1 MDRMTTRLPGIKIS
15 LRDWR
20 VDDLNTH
27 ARWLAPG
34 QRWQELD
41 GPYYPGPT
49 LDEIP
54 ALIARQRV
62 GIEAQQLPRPRSSLV
77 IAHGQTDAPLG
88 LVNWHWESVETH
100 WPLIGI
106 LVYDPAHWQQGYGYE
121 ALGLWGDYLF
131 RELPQIVRLDLRTWS
146 GNQGMMRLA
155 LKLGFVEEARF
166 RQARIVKN
174 AYYDGLGY
182 GVLRS
187 EWTAR
192 YPNGFAAS
200 LRAS

>member
-1 MDRMTTRLPGIKIS
+1 MDRTMIQLPGVKIS

-20 VDDLNTH
+20 VSDLDTH
-27 ARWLAPG
+27 ARRLVPG

-41 GPYYPGPT
+41 GPYYLGPT

-54 ALIARQRV
+54 ALIARQRA
-62 GIEAQQLPRPRSSLV
+62 GIMAPQLPWPRSSLV
-77 IAHGQTDAPLG
+77 IAHAQTDAPLG
-88 LVNWHWESVETH
+88 LVNWHWESVETY

-106 LVYDPAHWQQGYGYE
+106 LIYDPAHWQQGYGYE

-146 GNQGMMRLA
+146 GNRGMMRLA

-174 AYYDGLGY
+174 VYYDGLGY

-192 YPNGFAAS
+192 YPDGFAAG
-200 LRAS
+200 LL

>member
-1 MDRMTTRLPGIKIS
+1 MDRTMIQLPGVKIS

-20 VDDLNTH
+20 VSDLDTH
-27 ARWLAPG
+27 ARWLVPG

-41 GPYYPGPT
+41 GPYYLGPT

-54 ALIARQRV
+54 ALIARQRA
-62 GIEAQQLPRPRSSLV
+62 GIMAPQLPWPRSSLV
-77 IAHGQTDAPLG
+77 IAHAQTDAPLG
-88 LVNWHWESVETH
+88 LVNWHWESVETY

-106 LVYDPAHWQQGYGYE
+106 LIYDPAHWQQGYGYE

-146 GNQGMMRLA
+146 GNRGMMRLA

-174 AYYDGLGY
+174 VYYDGLGY

-187 EWTAR
+187 EWMAR
-192 YPNGFAAS
+192 YPDGFAAG
-200 LRAS
+200 LL